1 MLPLS
6 DFATTFARA
15 ERTAIISILRA
26 KPDVSLEDL
35 RMLCHRGRFGRI
47 LGTLTLREYWSGTPD
62 ETIDPV
68 TGAPDKL
75 ARRQRYDD
83 EVLGTMRE
91 AGEPLSAD
99 EIAERVGGTAA
110 DARVALQRLTRE
122 RRARRTLAGRA
133 SKYVVT

>member
-1 MLPLS
+1 LADL
-6 DFATTFARA
+6 ATTVARA
-15 ERTAIISILRA
+15 ERSAIIGIVRA
-26 KPDVSLEDL
+26 KPDLSLADL
-35 RMLCHRGRFGRI
+35 RMLKRRGRFGRI
-47 LGTLTLREYWSGTPD
+47 LQTLTLREFWSGAPD

-83 EVLGTMRE
+83 EILDAMRD

-99 EIAERVGGTAA
+99 EIVERIGGTAA
-110 DARVALQRLTRE
+110 DARVALQRLTRK

-133 SKYVVT
+133 SKYVVA

>member
-1 MLPLS
+1 MS

-35 RMLCHRGRFGRI
+35 RMLCRRGRFGRI
-47 LGTLTLREYWSGTPD
+47 LGTLTLREYWSGAPD
-62 ETIDPV
+62 DTIDPI
-68 TGAPDKL
+68 TGEPDKL

-83 EVLGTMRE
+83 EVLDAMRE

-99 EIAERVGGTAA
+99 EVAERIGGSAA

-133 SKYVVT
+133 SKYVVA